1 MKTSEKAQEASYL
14 AAQIIAKNKEP
25 HTTAETTVLQSCCA
39 IVRTMF
45 GPELE
50 KEVKKISLADN
61 MIGRCIQQ
69 MSEDIK
75 QQMKIIFKDENVM
88 FALQLDESMGISGL
102 SQLLV
107 FIHFIHNKKI
117 IEQLLCC
124 QKMLLVVI
132 VV

>member
-14 AAQIIAKNKEP
+14 VAQIIAKNKEP
-25 HTTAETTVLQSCCA
+25 HTTSEITILQSCCV

-50 KEVKKISLADN
+50 KLKKIPLADN
-61 MIGRCIQQ
+61 TIGRCIEH

-75 QQMKIIFKDENVM
+75 QQMKIIFKNENVM
-88 FALQLDESMGISGL
+88 FILQLDESTDISGL

-107 FIHFIHNKKI
+107 FCTFYS
-117 IEQLLCC
+117 
-124 QKMLLVVI
+124 
-132 VV
+132 

>member
-14 AAQIIAKNKEP
+14 VTQIIPKNKEP

-39 IVRTMF
+39 TVRTMF

-61 MIGRCIQQ
+61 TIVRRIQH

-75 QQMKIIFKDENVM
+75 Q
-88 FALQLDESMGISGL
+88 
-102 SQLLV
+102 
-107 FIHFIHNKKI
+107 
-117 IEQLLCC
+117 
-124 QKMLLVVI
+124 
-132 VV
+132 